1 MSRGSAT
8 VEVLAVGVLMIG
20 GLLHTLSTAAQIQAG
35 ADAAAEAEAAA
46 IGARWGAHHGDAETA
61 RRASAAVAPPGA
73 RIVVGRNGDRLGVVV
88 RIEVPLIGPAGSPLM
103 TTVSGRA
110 TAEVAPHRSGR

>member
-20 GLLHTLSTAAQIQAG
+20 ALLHTLSTAAEIQAG
-35 ADAAAEAEAAA
+35 ADAAAEAAAV
-46 IGARWGAHHGDAETA
+46 GARWGAHHGDAETA

-88 RIEVPLIGPAGSPLM
+88 RIDVPLIGPAGSPLM

-110 TAEVAPHRSGR
+110 TAEVGPHRSGR